1 MALGSTEVTSIK
13 TLVSN
18 YILKKGDICCEK
30 DYNRDKIIN
39 QIFKVYED
47 MFMSDYLEYI
57 DNDIMLF
64 IGYYIDLQNNNDTE
78 GMKLWKYIYA
88 QIPPTDNKIQDENNI
103 KTLLKSLPLFYLL
116 SFLGLAHYK
125 QQDFNKNFDQK

>member
-1 MALGSTEVTSIK
+1 MALGSNEVNQSINIK

-18 YILKKGDICCEK
+18 YILKKGDICCEE
-30 DYNRDKIIN
+30 DYNRDEIIN
-39 QIFKVYED
+39 QIFKVYCD
-47 MFMSDYLEYI
+47 MFKDDYLEYI

-78 GMKLWKYIYA
+78 GMDIWKYIYS
-88 QIPPTDNKIQDENNI
+88 QIPETDNKTQDENNI

-116 SFLGLAHYK
+116 SFLGSAYYK
-125 QQDFNKNFDQK
+125 QKIID

>member
-1 MALGSTEVTSIK
+1 MALGPNEVNQSINIK

-18 YILKKGDICCEK
+18 YILKKGDICCEE
-30 DYNRDKIIN
+30 DYNRDEIIN
-39 QIFKVYED
+39 QIFKVYND
-47 MFMSDYLEYI
+47 MFKDDYLEYI

-78 GMKLWKYIYA
+78 GMGIWKYIYS
-88 QIPPTDNKIQDENNI
+88 QIPKTDNKTQDENNI

-116 SFLGLAHYK
+116 SFLGSAHYK
-125 QQDFNKNFDQK
+125 QK

>member
-1 MALGSTEVTSIK
+1 MALGSNEVNQSINIK

-18 YILKKGDICCEK
+18 YILKKGDICCEE
-30 DYNRDKIIN
+30 DYNRDEIIN
-39 QIFKVYED
+39 QIFKVYND
-47 MFMSDYLEYI
+47 MFKDDYLEYI

-78 GMKLWKYIYA
+78 GMGIWKYIYS
-88 QIPPTDNKIQDENNI
+88 QIPKTDNKTQDENNI

-116 SFLGLAHYK
+116 SFLGSAHYK
-125 QQDFNKNFDQK
+125 QK

>member
-1 MALGSTEVTSIK
+1 MALGSNEVNQSINIK

-18 YILKKGDICCEK
+18 YILKKGDICCEE
-30 DYNRDKIIN
+30 DYNRDEIIN
-39 QIFKVYED
+39 QIFQVYND
-47 MFMSDYLEYI
+47 MFKDDYLDYI

-78 GMKLWKYIYA
+78 GMGIWKYIYS
-88 QIPPTDNKIQDENNI
+88 QIPKTDNKTQDENNI

-116 SFLGLAHYK
+116 SFLGSAHYK
-125 QQDFNKNFDQK
+125 QK

>member
-1 MALGSTEVTSIK
+1 MALGPNEVNESINIK

-18 YILKKGDICCEK
+18 YILKKGDICCEE
-30 DYNRDKIIN
+30 DYNRDEIIH
-39 QIFKVYED
+39 QIFQVYND
-47 MFMSDYLEYI
+47 MFKDDYLDYI

-78 GMKLWKYIYA
+78 GMGIWKYIYS
-88 QIPPTDNKIQDENNI
+88 QIPKTDNKTQDENNI

-116 SFLGLAHYK
+116 SFLGSAHYK
-125 QQDFNKNFDQK
+125 QK